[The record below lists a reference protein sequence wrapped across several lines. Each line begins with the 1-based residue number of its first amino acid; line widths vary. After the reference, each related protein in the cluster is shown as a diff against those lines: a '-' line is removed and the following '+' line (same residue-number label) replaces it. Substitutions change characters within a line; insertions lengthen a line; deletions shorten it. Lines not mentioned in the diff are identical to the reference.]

1 MNKIRFLV
9 KLPFFIVAQIF
20 FIIAFPLF
28 LVSTLFGTNDVLFET
43 GLVFEGPKTFK
54 EWMKKFLGMVFLPLS
69 ILK

>member
-1 MNKIRFLV
+1 MNTIRFLV
-9 KLPFFIVAQIF
+9 KLPFYIVAQIF
-20 FIIAFPLF
+20 FIIAFPIF
-28 LVSTLFGTNDVLFET
+28 LVSTLFDTPDIVFGT